1 MNSSQK
7 ETLYQLLHVS
17 NSTKNP
23 VFEPASANVSLAYQ
37 WNNLE
42 DYSQYYNFLLEQN
55 YTFIVMSGEF
65 DSRDGAISQDI
76 WMKQTLNLPED
87 FWTRTRNIYYFNNS
101 DGEEQVGGY
110 YKSEGNFTLLAVPK
124 AGHFI
129 PADNYEASKAYLDD
143 YVKS

>member
-1 MNSSQK
+1 
-7 ETLYQLLHVS
+7 
-17 NSTKNP
+17 

-76 WMKQTLNLPED
+76 WMK
-87 FWTRTRNIYYFNNS
+87 
-101 DGEEQVGGY
+101 
-110 YKSEGNFTLLAVPK
+110 
-124 AGHFI
+124 
-129 PADNYEASKAYLDD
+129 
-143 YVKS
+143 